1 MPAKEGIALRLGSIA
16 PQKVSE
22 SSKAWVLKPN
32 PAQVTSSIGPAV
44 MATPTPETS
53 KTPEASPT
61 PEATPDAEL
70 EKGCLLRPMLTQI
83 ENLKGGG
90 VEGQL
95 LVYQVF
101 LRVPFQLLH
110 DEGIKSLQLVDEKTV
125 IRNPELHAAI
135 VKAAKDVAKI
145 DLPPFEAT

>member
-1 MPAKEGIALRLGSIA
+1 
-16 PQKVSE
+16 
-22 SSKAWVLKPN
+22 
-32 PAQVTSSIGPAV
+32 
-44 MATPTPETS
+44 
-53 KTPEASPT
+53 
-61 PEATPDAEL
+61 
-70 EKGCLLRPMLTQI
+70 MLTQI
-83 ENLKGGG
+83 ENVKGGG

-135 VKAAKDVAKI
+135 VKAAKDVAGI
-145 DLPPFEAT
+145 ELPPFEAAR